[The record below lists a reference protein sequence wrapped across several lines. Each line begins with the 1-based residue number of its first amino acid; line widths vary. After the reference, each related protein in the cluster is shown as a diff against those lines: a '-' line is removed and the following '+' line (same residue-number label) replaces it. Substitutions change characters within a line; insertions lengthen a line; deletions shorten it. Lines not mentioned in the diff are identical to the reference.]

1 MMSKSNEV
9 MNAKSQARKMYR
21 DWRKANG
28 NKMPNRAIVKMAWE
42 DGDNTEKGYQVDT
55 IALQKC
61 DEPYPKDDAVILFY
75 AGRGISGLLDLMRP
89 DNGSEFIVLEV
100 LEFYKLKK

>member
-1 MMSKSNEV
+1 MSKSNEV
-9 MNAKSQARKMYR
+9 MKQTKKQIVQMYR

-55 IALQKC
+55 IALQKG

-75 AGRGISGLLDLMRP
+75 AGRGISGLLDLMRS